1 MSRIQTTDI
10 DKIIVG
16 RVEPHI
22 YAFTTETVPNYL
34 KVGDTYRPVAV
45 RLNEWR
51 AYYPELV
58 QCYEHVAKTENEKYY
73 RDFAVHYYLESIKH
87 FHRLQK
93 GELKDIPYY
102 SKEFFENAQPSDID
116 EAILDIER
124 YASTVGGP
132 YQFYTE
138 DHLPTEEH
146 YARVDNYAPRPNQQA
161 TIDNFMTAIAAG
173 RRNLLMYAVMR
184 FGKSFTSMCCAVE
197 MGAKVVLVVSAK
209 ADVREEWKKTV
220 ESHMRFEG
228 YDFLVSNDLLSNNA
242 AISERLGAGKKVVV
256 FLTLQDLM
264 GNDIKEKHKELFLQN
279 IDLLIVDE
287 THFGA
292 RAAEYGKILLNSGLT
307 KSQVNKEMQSSD
319 EDLDALDKGLEQ
331 IKSLNVRI
339 KLHLSG
345 TPYRILMGSEFEKQ
359 DIIAFYQFTDII
371 DAKEA
376 WDKEHFA
383 VENPETHRIY
393 EEWENPYYGFPQMI
407 RFAFNPSAQARQL
420 IASLKES
427 GKTAALNELFKPE
440 SISKNTNGAHKKF
453 VHEAEV
459 RELLQ
464 VIDGSKDDDNL
475 LGFLDYDKLKEG
487 KMCRHI
493 VCVLPFCASC
503 DALEDLLK
511 QNKDTFRNLCDYE
524 IINISGVDAP
534 HRENDV
540 IKKLIKEHEEQG
552 RKTISLTVNRMLT
565 GSTVPEWDTMLFLK
579 DVSSPQEYD
588 QATFRL
594 QNQYVKSY
602 KSDEGEIRYNMKPQ
616 TLLVDFDISRMF
628 RMQEQKS
635 MIYNVNTEERGNDQ
649 LQERITRELEI
660 SPIIVLNKDR
670 LTEATPTDIM
680 DAVRKYSASR
690 SVMDEATDIPEDC
703 QLLSDLTIQGILEN
717 ISPINSKKG
726 LEIKPVRGDGSDV
739 DVPDDEASTH
749 SGQEKPQDKEPVHK
763 PTEDE
768 EDMNWDKRLATY
780 YSQILFYAMLTDS
793 PVHSLHDII
802 EDIPLTDNNQRI
814 AAHVGLQ
821 VRVLQYL
828 SRRINPF
835 ILSKLDYKIE
845 NINDLMRDS
854 SLSPIDRVELAL
866 KKFGR
871 LSSSE
876 IVTPSWLA
884 EKMVGL
890 IPPETV
896 TENTCFLDI
905 AAKEGEFACAIYKL
919 HGEKVRNNIVSLPTS
934 PLTYEFTRKVYA
946 LLGLPIENVISEF
959 TAYDLI
965 KENANQYIETL
976 HNMNFNAIVGN
987 PPYQD
992 NQATENAGINK
1003 AFASAVYPLFIDA
1016 ARRICQGY
1024 FTMVTP
1030 SRWMTKT
1037 GQGINESW
1045 VDHMINSNHFISIYD
1060 YYNALDCFNDVEIKG
1075 GVNYFLYN
1083 EAFEGKCSLHLH
1095 QNNQERIVEDYLNS
1109 HGAGIIIRD
1118 EIAIGITKKII
1129 AVEGNYL
1136 TQNNFSSLVG
1146 PQHFFDK
1153 GGLLTTSWK
1162 GYKKNPSK
1170 NYSVKYYLSQQV
1182 EPSGFAWIK
1191 ESDIPKNKQVLPM
1204 CKIFLSKAYNG
1215 GDAFPHQII
1224 GKPIWGEP
1232 NSVASQ
1238 TYLVLGYDDENHNF
1252 DEETCRNIMSYIR
1265 TRFFRY
1271 LVFIKKKTQD
1281 NPSSVFQFV
1290 PLQDF
1295 SEPWTDEK
1303 LYAKYGIT
1311 PEEQQYI
1318 ESLIK
1323 PME

>member
-1 MSRIQTTDI
+1 MSKILTTDI

-22 YAFTTETVPNYL
+22 YAFTTETIPNYL

-58 QCYEHVAKTENEKYY
+58 QRYEHVAKTENEKYY

-93 GELKDIPYY
+93 EELKDIPYY

-138 DHLPTEEH
+138 DHLPAVEH
-146 YARVDNYAPRPNQQA
+146 YARVDNYDPRPNQQA

-173 RRNLLMYAVMR
+173 RRDLLMYAVMR

-228 YDFLVSNDLLSNNA
+228 YDFLESDNLLSNNT
-242 AISERLGAGKKVVV
+242 AISERLDAGKKVVV

-264 GNDIKEKHKELFLQN
+264 GDDIKEKHKELFQQN

-307 KSQVNKEMQSSD
+307 KSQVSKELQSSD
-319 EDLDALDKGLEQ
+319 DDLDALDKGLEQ
-331 IKSLNVRI
+331 IKSLNVQI

-420 IASLKES
+420 IASLKEN
-427 GKTAALNELFKPE
+427 GKTAALNELFRPQ
-440 SISKNTNGAHKKF
+440 SISKGSNDSFRKF
-453 VHEAEV
+453 THEDEV
-459 RELLQ
+459 KELLQ

-475 LGFLDYDKLKEG
+475 LGFLNYDKLKEG

-503 DALEDLLK
+503 DAMEELLK
-511 QNKDTFRNLCDYE
+511 QNKETFRNLCDYE
-524 IINISGVDAP
+524 IINISGLDAP
-534 HRENDV
+534 TRTNKE
-540 IKKLIKEHEEQG
+540 IKNLIKDYEQQG
-552 RKTISLTVNRMLT
+552 KKTISLTVNRMLT
-565 GSTVPEWDTMLFLK
+565 GSTIPEWDTMLFLK

-594 QNQYVKSY
+594 QNQYVKTY

-628 RMQEQKS
+628 RMQEQKA

-649 LQERITRELEI
+649 LQERITRELQI

-670 LTEATPTDIM
+670 LAEATPTDIM
-680 DAVRKYSASR
+680 DAVREYSASR
-690 SVMDEATDIPEDC
+690 TVMDEATDIPEDC
-703 QLLSDLTIQGILEN
+703 QLLSDLTIQGILKN
-717 ISPINSKKG
+717 ISPISNKKG
-726 LEIKPVRGDGSDV
+726 LEIKPVRGDGSEV
-739 DVPDDEASTH
+739 DIPDDETSTH
-749 SGQEKPQDKEPVHK
+749 SGLEKPQDNEPVHK
-763 PTEDE
+763 PAED

-793 PVHSLHDII
+793 RVHSLHDII
-802 EDIPLTDNNQRI
+802 EDIPLSENNQRI

-821 VRVLQYL
+821 VRVLQYF

-845 NINDLMRDS
+845 NINDLMRDD

-871 LSSSE
+871 LSESE
-876 IVTPSWLA
+876 VVTPSWLA

-896 TENTCFLDI
+896 TENTRFLDI

-976 HNMNFNAIVGN
+976 RNMNFNAIVGN
-987 PPYQD
+987 PPYQIMD
-992 NQATENAGINK
+992 GGNA
-1003 AFASAVYPLFIDA
+1003 ASASPIYNDFMDA
-1016 ARRICQGY
+1016 AKNLQSDY
-1024 FTMVTP
+1024 
-1030 SRWMTKT
+1030 
-1037 GQGINESW
+1037 
-1045 VDHMINSNHFISIYD
+1045 ISIIMPAKWYSGGKGLNDFRDSMLRDKRISKLYD
-1060 YYNALDCFNDVEIKG
+1060 YTDSRDLFADADIAG
-1075 GVNYFLYN
+1075 GVCFLLWDRRYN
-1083 EAFEGKCSLHLH
+1083 GKCFFSNSLKGKITSEYRDLDEF
-1095 QNNQERIVEDYLNS
+1095 NILVRYPIASDIVKKVARCEERTLSEQVSARKPFGLATDVMP
-1109 HGAGIIIRD
+1109 
-1118 EIAIGITKKII
+1118 TKKGDII
-1129 AVEGNYL
+1129 L
-1136 TQNNFSSLVG
+1136 R
-1146 PQHFFDK
+1146 
-1153 GGLLTTSWK
+1153 
-1162 GYKKNPSK
+1162 
-1170 NYSVKYYLSQQV
+1170 
-1182 EPSGFAWIK
+1182 
-1191 ESDIPKNKQVLPM
+1191 
-1204 CKIFLSKAYNG
+1204 YNG
-1215 GDAFPHQII
+1215 GRGKYERGKVKVGVDII
-1224 GKPIWGEP
+1224 PLWKVLISYLSAEHAGQPDKNGMFRILSTSEILEP
-1232 NSVASQ
+1232 NAICTE
-1238 TYLVLGYDDENHNF
+1238 TYLIAGAY
-1252 DEETCRNIMSYIR
+1252 ETLNQANNLLSYLKTKFVRFLIGQAAIGQHI
-1265 TRFFRY
+1265 TRA
-1271 LVFIKKKTQD
+1271 
-1281 NPSSVFQFV
+1281 SFQFV

>member
-1 MSRIQTTDI
+1 MSKIQTTDI

-22 YAFTTETVPNYL
+22 YAFTTETIPNYL

-51 AYYPELV
+51 AFYPELV
-58 QCYEHVAKTENEKYY
+58 QRYEHVAKTENEKYY

-138 DHLPTEEH
+138 DHLPTVEH
-146 YARVDNYAPRPNQQA
+146 YARVDNYDPRPNQQA

-209 ADVREEWKKTV
+209 ADVRGEWKKTV

-228 YDFLVSNDLLSNNA
+228 YDFLESDNLLSNNT
-242 AISERLGAGKKVVV
+242 AISERLDASKKVVV

-264 GNDIKEKHKELFLQN
+264 GDDIKEKHKELFLQN

-307 KSQVNKEMQSSD
+307 KSQVSKELQSSD
-319 EDLDALDKGLEQ
+319 DDLDALNKGLEQ
-331 IKSLNVRI
+331 IKSLNVQI

-420 IASLKES
+420 ISSLKEN

-453 VHEAEV
+453 VHEVEV

-464 VIDGSKDDDNL
+464 VIDGCKEDDNL

-487 KMCRHI
+487 KMCHHI

-503 DALEDLLK
+503 DALEELLK
-511 QNKDTFRNLCDYE
+511 QNKSTFRNLCDYE

-534 HRENDV
+534 NRTNKEIQN
-540 IKKLIKEHEEQG
+540 LIKDYEQQEK
-552 RKTISLTVNRMLT
+552 KTISLTVNRMLT

-594 QNQYVKSY
+594 QNQYVKIY
-602 KSDEGEIRYNMKPQ
+602 KSDEGEIHYNMKPQ

-660 SPIIVLNKDR
+660 SPIIVLNKNR

-690 SVMDEATDIPEDC
+690 TILDEATDIPADA
-703 QLLSDLTIQGILEN
+703 QLLADPRIQGLLEH
-717 ISPINSKKG
+717 ISPISNKKG
-726 LEIKPVRGDGSDV
+726 IDIKPVEGEQTEIDF
-739 DVPDDEASTH
+739 
-749 SGQEKPQDKEPVHK
+749 
-763 PTEDE
+763 PTEDSFTDDGDTQQKSNTLQPS
-768 EDMNWDKRLATY
+768 EDKDDMSWEKRLATY

-793 PVHSLHDII
+793 QVHSLHDII
-802 EDIPLTDNNQRI
+802 EDIPLTDSSQRV

-845 NINDLMRDS
+845 NINDLMRDD

-871 LSSSE
+871 LSTSE

-896 TENTCFLDI
+896 TESTRFLDI

-965 KENANQYIETL
+965 NENANQYIETL
-976 HNMNFNAIVGN
+976 RNMNFDVIIGN
-987 PPYQD
+987 PPYQLSD
-992 NQATENAGINK
+992 GGNN
-1003 AFASAVYPLFIDA
+1003 ASAKPLYHLFVEHAKKLNPRFLCMI
-1016 ARRICQGY
+1016 I
-1024 FTMVTP
+1024 P
-1030 SRWMTKT
+1030 SRWFAGGKGLDDFRDTMLSDKQITNLVYYSDARECFPRTVIGGGVCYFLRGVERKKT
-1037 GQGINESW
+1037 CQYSIHYAGVESTAER
-1045 VDHMINSNHFISIYD
+1045 DLSELPIFIRFNTAIDIIHKISISKD
-1060 YYNALDCFNDVEIKG
+1060 NSFFKKVSSRNPFGLSTSEKG
-1075 GVNYFLYN
+1075 GTSGNLVLYSSSGISHIA
-1083 EAFEGKCSLHLH
+1083 ERDVKIGREYIKCYKVMLGRAISGH
-1095 QNNQERIVEDYLNS
+1095 
-1109 HGAGIIIRD
+1109 AGETD
-1118 EIAIGITKKII
+1118 ENGQVKVLSTIKII
-1129 AVEGNYL
+1129 EPNTVCTDTYIVIPAETRVIAENIVSYLRTKFVRFLMHQTVTSINITRGNY
-1136 TQNNFSSLVG
+1136 
-1146 PQHFFDK
+1146 
-1153 GGLLTTSWK
+1153 
-1162 GYKKNPSK
+1162 
-1170 NYSVKYYLSQQV
+1170 
-1182 EPSGFAWIK
+1182 
-1191 ESDIPKNKQVLPM
+1191 
-1204 CKIFLSKAYNG
+1204 
-1215 GDAFPHQII
+1215 
-1224 GKPIWGEP
+1224 
-1232 NSVASQ
+1232 
-1238 TYLVLGYDDENHNF
+1238 
-1252 DEETCRNIMSYIR
+1252 
-1265 TRFFRY
+1265 
-1271 LVFIKKKTQD
+1271 
-1281 NPSSVFQFV
+1281 QFV

-1295 SEPWTDEK
+1295 TEKSDIDWNKSVAEIDQQLYDKYNLSPDER
-1303 LYAKYGIT
+1303 AF
-1311 PEEQQYI
+1311 I
-1318 ESLIK
+1318 EKMVK
-1323 PME
+1323 PMD

>member
-1 MSRIQTTDI
+1 MSKILTTDI
-10 DKIIVG
+10 DEIIVG

-58 QCYEHVAKTENEKYY
+58 QRYEHVAKTENEKYY

-87 FHRLQK
+87 LHRLQK

-138 DHLPTEEH
+138 DHLPAVEH
-146 YARVDNYAPRPNQQA
+146 YARVDNYDPRPNQQA

-173 RRNLLMYAVMR
+173 CRNLLMYAVMR

-220 ESHMRFEG
+220 ESHMRFES
-228 YDFLVSNDLLSNNA
+228 YDFLESDNLLSNNT
-242 AISERLGAGKKVVV
+242 AISERLDAGKKVVV

-264 GNDIKEKHKELFLQN
+264 GDDIKEKHKELFQQN

-307 KSQVNKEMQSSD
+307 KSQVSKELQSSD
-319 EDLDALDKGLEQ
+319 DDLDALDKGLEQ
-331 IKSLNVRI
+331 IKSLNVQI

-383 VENPETHRIY
+383 VENPETHRVY

-420 IASLKES
+420 IASLKEN
-427 GKTAALNELFKPE
+427 GKTAALNELFRPQ
-440 SISKNTNGAHKKF
+440 SISKGSNDSFRKF
-453 VHEAEV
+453 THEDEV
-459 RELLQ
+459 KELLQ
-464 VIDGSKDDDNL
+464 VIDGSKEDDNL

-503 DALEDLLK
+503 DAMEELLK
-511 QNKDTFRNLCDYE
+511 QNKSTFKNLCDYE

-534 HRENDV
+534 SRTNDV
-540 IKKLIKEHEEQG
+540 VKELIKSFEQQG
-552 RKTISLTVNRMLT
+552 KKTISLTVNRMLT
-565 GSTVPEWDTMLFLK
+565 GSTIPEWDTMLFLK

-594 QNQYVKSY
+594 QNQYVKTY

-739 DVPDDEASTH
+739 DIPDDEASTH

-768 EDMNWDKRLATY
+768 KDMNWDKRLATY

-793 PVHSLHDII
+793 PVHSLQDII
-802 EDIPLTDNNQRI
+802 EDIPLTENNQRI

-845 NINDLMRDS
+845 NINDLMRDR

-896 TENTCFLDI
+896 TEHTRFLDI

-965 KENANQYIETL
+965 KENANLYIETL
-976 HNMNFNAIVGN
+976 RNMNFNAIVGN
-987 PPYQD
+987 PPYQEEGGSGGTND
-992 NQATENAGINK
+992 APIFQNYATISSNLAPAYITMIMPSKWFTGGREHLLG
-1003 AFASAVYPLFIDA
+1003 AF
-1016 ARRICQGY
+1016 RRRMLSCGRLRRMFAY
-1024 FTMVTP
+1024 
-1030 SRWMTKT
+1030 
-1037 GQGINESW
+1037 
-1045 VDHMINSNHFISIYD
+1045 SNGGSI
-1060 YYNALDCFNDVEIKG
+1060 FNDVEIKG
-1075 GVNYFLYN
+1075 GLCYYLEDHSYNGNCLFTHISDRGEDTRYRDLSLTDVFIRDGHLADIVSKVVRQAELDGVDMVDSIISSDTPFGIPSNPKESTKSPFNVSRTKTKNCSIKLLYNNHSSRIWEYVREADIRKNIADIHVPKVFIPKAGGTGSDSKILGEPELAPAGSVCSQTFLYAKFETEK
-1083 EAFEGKCSLHLH
+1083 EAENFIS
-1095 QNNQERIVEDYLNS
+1095 YL
-1109 HGAGIIIRD
+1109 
-1118 EIAIGITKKII
+1118 
-1129 AVEGNYL
+1129 
-1136 TQNNFSSLVG
+1136 
-1146 PQHFFDK
+1146 
-1153 GGLLTTSWK
+1153 
-1162 GYKKNPSK
+1162 
-1170 NYSVKYYLSQQV
+1170 
-1182 EPSGFAWIK
+1182 
-1191 ESDIPKNKQVLPM
+1191 
-1204 CKIFLSKAYNG
+1204 
-1215 GDAFPHQII
+1215 
-1224 GKPIWGEP
+1224 
-1232 NSVASQ
+1232 
-1238 TYLVLGYDDENHNF
+1238 
-1252 DEETCRNIMSYIR
+1252 R
-1265 TRFFRY
+1265 TRFFRA
-1271 LVFIKKKTQD
+1271 LVSAVKNTQD
-1281 NPSSVFQFV
+1281 AMSGVYRFV

-1323 PME
+1323 PMD